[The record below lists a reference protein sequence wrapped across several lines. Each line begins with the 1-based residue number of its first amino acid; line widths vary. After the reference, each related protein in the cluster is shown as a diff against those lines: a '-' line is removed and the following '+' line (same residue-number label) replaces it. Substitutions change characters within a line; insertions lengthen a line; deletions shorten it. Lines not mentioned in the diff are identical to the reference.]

1 MSWREWRD
9 ARFSPGDMDARFLA
23 LREPEPTGV
32 AALDAELGGGWHPG
46 VNVLMA
52 APGAGKSA
60 LALFSAYRA
69 AERGCPTAFFTLE
82 MDAFD
87 CWSRVLSAR
96 SCDRP
101 PAFPWSQVPA
111 MARRFLAGEGGGEYV
126 AASRAAREELRHL
139 AIVEPESRDAHALA
153 ADMAQAVDA
162 GARLLVV
169 DYLQYLTAEG
179 AKPGYEA
186 VTAASHAMQAAARAL
201 NVPLVLVS
209 SMGRDSARSSEPDMH
224 GASGSGAVE
233 YDATTVTA
241 LWRGEDGLMA
251 AVRKNR
257 RGPVSQEPFRLDFY
271 PAFNAF
277 RG

>member
-23 LREPEPTGV
+23 LREPVPTGV
-32 AALDAELGGGWHPG
+32 AALDAALGGGWHPG

-60 LALFSAYRA
+60 LALYSAYAIAR
-69 AERGCPTAFFTLE
+69 RGGACAFYTLE

-96 SCDRP
+96 SCDAP
-101 PAFPWSQVPA
+101 PAFPWSQVPS

-126 AASRAAREELRHL
+126 AASRAAARELQGL
-139 AIVEPESRDAHALA
+139 AIVEPAGRDAHALA
-153 ADMAQAVDA
+153 ADMALAAEAGAQAVF
-162 GARLLVV
+162 V
-169 DYLQYLTAEG
+169 DYLQYLTVEG

-201 NVPLVLVS
+201 NVPVVLVS
-209 SMGRDSARSSEPDMH
+209 SMGRDSARSGEPDMH

-271 PAFNAF
+271 PAYNAF

>member
-9 ARFSPGDMDARFLA
+9 SRFSVGDMDARFLA
-23 LREPEPTGV
+23 LREPVPTGV
-32 AALDAELGGGWHPG
+32 AALDAALGGGWHPG

-60 LALFSAYRA
+60 LALYSAYAVAKRK
-69 AERGCPTAFFTLE
+69 GLCAFYTLE

-96 SCDRP
+96 SCDVP
-101 PAFPWSQVPA
+101 PAFSWSQVPH
-111 MARRFLAGEGGGEYV
+111 MARRFLANEGGAEYV
-126 AASRAAREELRHL
+126 AASRAAREELGGL
-139 AIVEPESRDAHALA
+139 AIVEPESRDAYALA
-153 ADMAQAVDA
+153 ADMARAVDA
-162 GARLLVV
+162 GAQVLFV
-169 DYLQYLTAEG
+169 DYLQFLTAEG
-179 AKPGYEA
+179 AKPGYES

-201 NVPLVLVS
+201 NVPVVLVS
-209 SMGRDSARSSEPDMH
+209 SMGRDSARSTEPDMH

-241 LWRGEDGLMA
+241 LWRTDEGLMA

-271 PAFNAF
+271 PAYNAF